1 MGQRAPLKPH
11 RVLVVDDHRDV
22 ATTVATLLTLLG
34 QNVEQAYDGPT
45 ALRIAGEFKPDVVFL
60 DLVMP
65 EMDGIAVGRQMRHL
79 DSTRNAKIVALT
91 AFSQPAFLEATSE
104 AGFDAVISKP
114 ASAEE
119 LAKVLD
125 S

>member
-1 MGQRAPLKPH
+1 
-11 RVLVVDDHRDV
+11 
-22 ATTVATLLTLLG
+22 
-34 QNVEQAYDGPT
+34 
-45 ALRIAGEFKPDVVFL
+45 
-60 DLVMP
+60 
-65 EMDGIAVGRQMRHL
+65 MRHL

-91 AFSQPAFLEATSE
+91 AFSQPAFLEATTD